1 MKFLRKRVVTKRTY
15 LAGEVIK
22 YNDTY
27 YQAFQNL
34 EKGTDLSGIGVE
46 RVLDAEGN
54 VTSETHLVLE
64 IKLSAAYGSLEIH
77 LLPPRIPKPREP
89 WMKTTN

>member
-1 MKFLRKRVVTKRTY
+1 MAPIYEISSEEIVTKRTY

-22 YNDTY
+22 YNETY

-46 RVLDAEGN
+46 KVLDAEGN
-54 VTSETHLVLE
+54 VTSENSARMQE
-64 IKLSAAYGSLEIH
+64 IKLSAVYG
-77 LLPPRIPKPREP
+77 
-89 WMKTTN
+89 

>member
-1 MKFLRKRVVTKRTY
+1 MAPIYEISSDEVVTKRTY
-15 LAGEVIK
+15 LAGEAIV

-46 RVLDAEGN
+46 K
-54 VTSETHLVLE
+54 VLE
-64 IKLSAAYGSLEIH
+64 QKEQL
-77 LLPPRIPKPREP
+77 RKP
-89 WMKTTN
+89 T